1 MQWFQPADSEN
12 DSTARALSGSSSSGK
27 ARNIMRSRSQRDKPL
42 TGFELPRRLPTYR
55 FRLHAYYSSGGD
67 DLLRDLIGN
76 SHAHVVEETSYDNLN
91 GGTYGHDV
99 LLFLPMEELSKVDIN
114 DINRVT
120 QRISEDLNKVSAS
133 VPNEFFANVYLE
145 LFDEND
151 GICQRARPLNSRL
164 ERDADTLSI
173 WTRGMVRLFISHR
186 DEHKVVANELAETL
200 ESYGISSFV
209 AHDSIQPMSIWQTE
223 ILNGLESMEI
233 MLAFVTDD
241 FHDSV
246 WTNQEVGFA
255 LGRNIPIVPLKVQGQ
270 DPSGF
275 IAKQQALKWGYDD
288 VAEAAPNIYEIL
300 AEKLGNRE
308 RLQTSLVRAFAS
320 SPDFHE
326 ARRRFDRMRN
336 VVSTISDTELE
347 EIIVAFRE
355 NDQLHN
361 AMYLNNKYQRLS
373 SFLDETSGR
382 SIVIDGKAIS
392 VIDDDTGNQV
402 PF

>member
-1 MQWFQPADSEN
+1 M
-12 DSTARALSGSSSSGK
+12 L
-27 ARNIMRSRSQRDKPL
+27 RN
-42 TGFELPRRLPTYR
+42 
-55 FRLHAYYSSGGD
+55 
-67 DLLRDLIGN
+67 LIGN

-99 LLFLPMEELSKVDIN
+99 QLFLPMEELSKVDIN
-114 DINRVT
+114 DIDRVT

-133 VPNEFFANVYLE
+133 VPNEFFANVHLE

-151 GICQRARPLNSRL
+151 AICQRAKPLNSRL

-223 ILNGLESMEI
+223 ILNALESMEI

-275 IAKQQALKWGYDD
+275 IGKQQALKWSYDD
-288 VAEAAPNIYEIL
+288 VAEAAPKIYEIL

-373 SFLDETSGR
+373 SFLGETSGR

-392 VIDDDTGNQV
+392 VIDDDTEDQV

>member
-1 MQWFQPADSEN
+1 
-12 DSTARALSGSSSSGK
+12 
-27 ARNIMRSRSQRDKPL
+27 
-42 TGFELPRRLPTYR
+42 
-55 FRLHAYYSSGGD
+55 
-67 DLLRDLIGN
+67 
-76 SHAHVVEETSYDNLN
+76 
-91 GGTYGHDV
+91 
-99 LLFLPMEELSKVDIN
+99 
-114 DINRVT
+114 
-120 QRISEDLNKVSAS
+120 
-133 VPNEFFANVYLE
+133 
-145 LFDEND
+145 
-151 GICQRARPLNSRL
+151 
-164 ERDADTLSI
+164 
-173 WTRGMVRLFISHR
+173 
-186 DEHKVVANELAETL
+186 
-200 ESYGISSFV
+200 
-209 AHDSIQPMSIWQTE
+209 MSIWQTE

-275 IAKQQALKWGYDD
+275 IGKQQALKWSYDD
-288 VAEAAPNIYEIL
+288 VAEAAPKIYEIL
-300 AEKLGNRE
+300 AEKLGNRK
-308 RLQTSLVRAFAS
+308 RLQTSVVREFAS

-361 AMYLNNKYQRLS
+361 AIYLYNKYQRLS
-373 SFLDETSGR
+373 SFLGETSGK
-382 SIVIDGKAIS
+382 SIVIDGKTIS
-392 VIDDDTGNQV
+392 VIDDDTEDEV